1 MSSSLNDESQLKYG
15 ADSHEVDDT
24 SYGGGER
31 GKDIEV
37 SGGSAYGDGQTEFG
51 GAGRLNDESYG
62 RSGIEG
68 STRADSNY
76 PNGGEDGSD
85 RSGDLASKERELY
98 P

>member
-1 MSSSLNDESQLKYG
+1 MSSTTDAPTDARDLPT
-15 ADSHEVDDT
+15 DS
-24 SYGGGER
+24 SFGGGDR

-37 SGGSAYGDGQTEFG
+37 SGGSAYGDGQNEFG

-68 STRADSNY
+68 STTSDSDY

-85 RSGDLASKERELY
+85 RSGDLEGQERRIY